1 MNLFL
6 ESGYADMHAIMSL
19 PYPFIFVIGGRGTGK
34 SYGAFKEILELPQGD
49 KFLLLR
55 RTGEEADAISF
66 TELSPF
72 QPVINDD
79 PELYPP
85 VVCGPLPHVKA
96 LAGVWHGE
104 PNDKG
109 ELKPAGDPI
118 GYISA
123 LVRIYKIRGFYME
136 DVKMLLFDEFQ
147 PEKHVKRIRSEGES
161 FLNSVETISRN
172 RELRGEKPLKSVC
185 LSNSESLACPI
196 FQALGIISDLDK
208 AFTKGKHEYI
218 NQEKGIA
225 VFKLPPSPIS
235 ERKADTALYRAARD
249 SDDFIT
255 MSLKND
261 FDKSTYLYVEPAP
274 IAEYKIVA
282 DIGQEIYIY
291 RHKSA
296 PLYYVTRHQSGPA
309 KYKYNTDVMSIKRL
323 KREQKRFFEAWLRGN
338 IKFADYYSKY
348 YLTSL
353 L

>member
-6 ESGYADMHAIMSL
+6 DNGYADMHAIMTL

-34 SYGAFKEILELPQGD
+34 SYGAMRELLDMPAGD
-49 KFLLLR
+49 KFLLMR
-55 RTGEEADAISF
+55 RTGEEADAISY
-66 TELSPF
+66 TATSPF
-72 QPVINDD
+72 MAVTTDD

-96 LAGVWHGE
+96 LSGVWHGE
-104 PNDKG
+104 PDDKG
-109 ELKPAGDPI
+109 ELKPAGEPI

-136 DVKMLLFDEFQ
+136 DVKTLLFDEFQ
-147 PEKHVKRIRSEGES
+147 PEKHVKRIRNEGDS

-172 RELRGEKPLKSVC
+172 RELRGEAPLKAVC

-196 FQALGIISDLDK
+196 FQAMGIIPELDR
-208 AFTKGKHEYI
+208 AFTRGKHEYI

-235 ERKADTALYRAARD
+235 EKKASTALYRAARD
-249 SDDFIT
+249 SDDFMT
-255 MSLKND
+255 MALKND

-274 IAEYKIVA
+274 LAEYKIVA
-282 DIGQEIYIY
+282 DVGQEVYIY

-296 PLYYVTRHQSGPA
+296 PLYYVTRHQAGQPR
-309 KYKYNTDVMSIKRL
+309 YKYNTDVMSIKRL

-338 IKFADYYSKY
+338 IKFSDYYSKY